1 MSAFNRRFDIKRVV
15 GLQVPMVIGL
25 VGMLISAV
33 FALMLPWPIKGLVLL
48 LFIFSLGAVLYVL
61 YYGENINFAKV
72 IIESKR
78 MSKLTTQEH
87 QTIL

>member
-48 LFIFSLGAVLYVL
+48 LFVFSLGAVLYVL